1 MPDQALDESHV
12 ATTTTSPFLPG
23 TQIQYAWDSTS
34 LGYYK
39 TCPRLY
45 QYVMLDGWAGKGE
58 SIHLRF
64 GLEYHAALE
73 QFDRLVATASFDRE
87 TALRTVVKDVYQRT
101 ADWNPDTD
109 SKAGHY
115 KNRDTL
121 VSLVVDYLDHFAD
134 DPAKTYILN
143 DGSPAVELS
152 FRFELD
158 WGPEAGIKYIEVDG
172 PIGTYPHALNQPYLL
187 CGHLDRVVDFN
198 DQLLVMDR
206 KTSVTTLSA
215 YYFQQYSPSNQM
227 SLYTLAG
234 KIILGAPIRG
244 VIIDAAQV
252 LLEKPNAFARG
263 FTYRTEDELE
273 EWLVD
278 LKHTLAHAEHCATEN
293 YFPMNDTACNN
304 YGGCKFRGICSKSPA
319 VRDRFLA
326 ADFEKLEPQNRWNPL
341 SVRGP
346 KNET

>member
-1 MPDQALDESHV
+1 
-12 ATTTTSPFLPG
+12 
-23 TQIQYAWDSTS
+23 
-34 LGYYK
+34 
-39 TCPRLY
+39 
-45 QYVMLDGWAGKGE
+45 
-58 SIHLRF
+58 
-64 GLEYHAALE
+64 
-73 QFDRLVATASFDRE
+73 
-87 TALRTVVKDVYQRT
+87 
-101 ADWNPDTD
+101 
-109 SKAGHY
+109 
-115 KNRDTL
+115 
-121 VSLVVDYLDHFAD
+121 VVDYLDHFAD

-158 WGPEAGIKYIEVDG
+158 WGPEAARIKDMNESLEEHG
-172 PIGTYPHALNQPYLL
+172 SLGQPYLL

-278 LKHTLAHAEHCATEN
+278 LKHTLAYAERCATEN

>member
-1 MPDQALDESHV
+1 MADQVLDESVV
-12 ATTTTSPFLPG
+12 AKGTTSPFLPG

-34 LGYYK
+34 LGMFK
-39 TCPRLY
+39 TCPRY
-45 QYVMLDGWAGKGE
+45 YEYVMLQGYAGKGE
-58 SIHLRF
+58 SVHLRF

-73 QFDRLVATASFDRE
+73 QFDRLMAEGAERE
-87 TALRTVVKDVYQRT
+87 DAIRKVVRTLLERIQ
-101 ADWNPDTD
+101 DWHPDLDT
-109 SKAGHY
+109 KAGHY

-158 WGPEAGIKYIEVDG
+158 WGPEAGIKYIEGWDDVSDRDKYG
-172 PIGTYPHALNQPYLL
+172 VQPYLL

-206 KTSVTTLSA
+206 KTSTTTLSA
-215 YYFQQYSPSNQM
+215 YYFNQYEPHNQM
-227 SLYTLAG
+227 TLYTLAG
-234 KIILGAPIRG
+234 KIILNAPIRG

-263 FTYRTEDELE
+263 FTYRTEDQLE
-273 EWLVD
+273 EWLAD
-278 LKHTLAHAEHCATEN
+278 LRVTLAFAESCATADH
-293 YFPMNDTACNN
+293 FPMNDTSCDKF
-304 YGGCKFRGICSKSPA
+304 GGCRFRGICSKSPA

-326 ADFEKLEPQNRWNPL
+326 ADFEKLEPDQRWNPMKP
-341 SVRGP
+341 R
-346 KNET
+346 